1 MKVQGKVDRI
11 WHNRRTD
18 GSEYWVI
25 KIDGKTYSTFDPE
38 HVSYIQEGDT
48 VEFSFSRSGRYC
60 NLIAV
65 RPLNPPLSPIS
76 GKVFREARMHC
87 IIAASLLL
95 MNSPL
100 QPEHKT
106 ELTIEISR
114 KLENFALLPFKDY
127 TPDTLKTSQENNKEG
142 CK

>member
-1 MKVQGKVDRI
+1 VLGRVDRI
-11 WHNRRTD
+11 WHNRRTH

-48 VEFSFSRSGRYC
+48 VEFSFSRNGRYC

-65 RPLNPPLSPIS
+65 KPLNPPLSPIS

-95 MNSPL
+95 MYSPQ
-100 QPEHKT
+100 QPGQKAA
-106 ELTIEISR
+106 LAVEIAR
-114 KLENFALLPFKDY
+114 KLEKYALLPFKEY
-127 TPDTLKTSQENNKEG
+127 TPDALMSTTENKEVSG
-142 CK
+142 E

>member
-1 MKVQGKVDRI
+1 MQGKVEKI

-65 RPLNPPLSPIS
+65 KPLNPPLSPIS
-76 GKVFREARMHC
+76 GKVFREARMYC

-100 QPEHKT
+100 QPGQKAA
-106 ELTIEISR
+106 LAVEIAG
-114 KLENFALLPFKDY
+114 KLEKYALLPFKEY
-127 TPDTLKTSQENNKEG
+127 TPDALMSTHENKEVSNE
-142 CK
+142 